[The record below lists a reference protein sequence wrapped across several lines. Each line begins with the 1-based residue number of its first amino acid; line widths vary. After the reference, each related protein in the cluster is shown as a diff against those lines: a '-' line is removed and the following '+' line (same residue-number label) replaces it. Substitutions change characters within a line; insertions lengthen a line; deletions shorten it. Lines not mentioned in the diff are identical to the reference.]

1 MKKCHIALTEKKA
14 VLEAITSENVPK
26 LMKEVNPPV

>member
-1 MKKCHIALTEKKA
+1 MALTEKKA
-14 VLEAITSENVPK
+14 ILEAVTSENVPK